1 MGHYD
6 NISPIMSPH
15 TVCCT
20 VDYVYILGK
29 ICIPKHL
36 MISQRYDTHTRIHR
50 HTSECEKVPATK
62 QCITLFMNCLSIII
76 VNIIV

>member
-36 MISQRYDTHTRIHR
+36 MISQRYDTHTHAYTDTQVSVKKYQQQNSVS
-50 HTSECEKVPATK
+50 HS
-62 QCITLFMNCLSIII
+62 S
-76 VNIIV
+76 